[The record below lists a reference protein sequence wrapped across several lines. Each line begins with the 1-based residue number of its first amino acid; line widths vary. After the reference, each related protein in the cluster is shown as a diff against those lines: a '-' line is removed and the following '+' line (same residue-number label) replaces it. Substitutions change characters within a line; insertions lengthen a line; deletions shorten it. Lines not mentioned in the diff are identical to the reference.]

1 MPKTILIVEDFDDIR
16 DAMRIL
22 IEEIHGC
29 KVIEATD
36 GLEAVNMAR
45 EHRPDLILMDIAM
58 PVFDGLHA
66 ASQIRSDPNLSNIP
80 IIAVTS
86 YPEQFGQNA
95 IDSGFDKVF
104 DKPALLSE
112 LDRLLAEIVNEN

>member
-1 MPKTILIVEDFDDIR
+1 MPKTILVVEDFDDIR

-29 KVIEATD
+29 KVIEASD
-36 GLEAVNMAR
+36 GSEALNMAR

-58 PVFDGLHA
+58 PVFDGLYA
-66 ASQIRSDPNLSNIP
+66 ASEIRSDPNLRDVP

-86 YPEQFGQNA
+86 YPEQFGKNA
-95 IDSGFDKVF
+95 IDSGFNKVF
-104 DKPALLSE
+104 DKPQLLAE
-112 LDRLLAEIVNEN
+112 FDKLLAEIVGEH